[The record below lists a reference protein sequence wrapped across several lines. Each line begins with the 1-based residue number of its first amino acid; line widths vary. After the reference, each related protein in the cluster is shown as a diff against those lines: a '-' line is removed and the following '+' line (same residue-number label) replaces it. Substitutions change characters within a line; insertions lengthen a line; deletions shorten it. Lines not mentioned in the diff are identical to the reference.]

1 MALLK
6 EESLCWQ
13 FSKGKRGKESE
24 REGKREGEGKGKRS
38 VQESPNSLFR
48 ILKDYTNRH
57 MDSALKEVMIRFLVE
72 SQVNALIYHNPENR
86 DKEVTDLFLSTHVCF
101 LW

>member
-1 MALLK
+1 MAVLGMALLK

-13 FSKGKRGKESE
+13 FSRGKREKERKRGKGE
-24 REGKREGEGKGKRS
+24 RRD
-38 VQESPNSLFR
+38 QEEIPNSLIR

-57 MDSALKEVMIRFLVE
+57 MDSALKEVMIRFLME
-72 SQVNALIYHNPENR
+72 TQVNALIYHNPENR
-86 DKEVTDLFLSTHVCF
+86 DKEVTDLFLNTHVCF